1 MSPPHVRLRPPKVID
16 APALADE
23 ADDYRVA
30 RTLRDYF
37 PHPYSV
43 DDALRF
49 IEEAQAKTGPATQFV
64 IEADGE
70 VAGIMGLFV
79 GEDVYRRNG
88 EIGYWLGRRW
98 WGRGIATAAVRLV
111 VDYAFGQLGLTRV
124 YAEVFG
130 TNVASLRVLEK
141 AGFTLEYRLPAVI
154 VKDGEV
160 LDLVAMGRRKSAQ
173 DWSRTSTS

>member
-1 MSPPHVRLRPPKVID
+1 MPAHPPRVRLRALKIID

-23 ADDYRVA
+23 ANDAAVA

-49 IEEAQAKTGPATQFV
+49 IEEAQSKKGPVTQFV
-64 IEADGE
+64 IEANGE
-70 VAGIMGLFV
+70 VAGVMGVFV
-79 GEDVYRRNG
+79 GEDVLRHNG

-98 WGRGIATAAVRLV
+98 WRRGIATEAVRQV
-111 VDYAFGQLGLTRV
+111 VEYGFGTLGLHRIH
-124 YAEVFG
+124 AEVFG
-130 TNVASLRVLEK
+130 NNPASVRVLEK
-141 AGFTLEYRLPAVI
+141 CGFEQEYRLPAVI

-160 LDLVAMGRRKSAQ
+160 LDLIAMGRRKLEN
-173 DWSRTSTS
+173 

>member
-1 MSPPHVRLRPPKVID
+1 MSVRVRLRPLRVID

-23 ADDYRVA
+23 ANDAAVA

-49 IEEAQAKTGPATQFV
+49 IERAAEGGEPVTQFV
-64 IEADGE
+64 IEADGHL
-70 VAGIMGLFV
+70 AGIMGAFV
-79 GEDVYRRNG
+79 GEDVMRRNA

-98 WGRGIATAAVRLV
+98 WGRGIATAAVRLIV
-111 VDYAFGQLGLTRV
+111 AYAFGTLHVDRV

-130 TNVASLRVLEK
+130 NNAASVRVLEK
-141 AGFTLEYRLPAVI
+141 AGFAEEYRLPAVI

-160 LDLVAMGRRKSAQ
+160 LDLVAMGRRRVPKTGVEPA
-173 DWSRTSTS
+173 RP